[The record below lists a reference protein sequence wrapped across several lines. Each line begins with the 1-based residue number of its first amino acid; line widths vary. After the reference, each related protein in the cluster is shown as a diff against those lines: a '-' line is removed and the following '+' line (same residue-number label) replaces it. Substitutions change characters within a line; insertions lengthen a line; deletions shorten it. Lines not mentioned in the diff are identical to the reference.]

1 MNLDADTEDKFV
13 MLQEEAAS
21 IHQDLLYSSPQSIGQ
36 DAYDTIER
44 IFVDLF
50 KRQIIMSDAGDFLL
64 PMELALQS
72 GQRAFFEMLEI
83 ALMRPEILLFVH
95 DAYKDQTL
103 LGYIFHN
110 LFRTA
115 VDNTHYRQ
123 SYEAC
128 AVKLIDELANTGL
141 LMASLTMSTYERD
154 LKYAIRSPE
163 LLARILDNVPIE
175 DIHDALTLDPSNTV
189 LSHAFMYT
197 NYEGREGNNVV
208 GSIHSILDALKRDYE
223 VAQRFLEQKNF
234 YGTSSSDQTYLHVV
248 IDHFGNYDIIRKLV
262 DLLDDEVFV
271 ELSEHADSDGNTP
284 ALVAAAVTHPEAMR
298 AILERAYAIETH
310 YLSDRFTESLN
321 HVSDENETVLWALF
335 TYITTP
341 RLNKVNEATA
351 VLRVIKETGWLKPEL
366 LEAPIP
372 VTVRGAKTQED
383 LMIRTPML
391 ANAVTSEILAS
402 NVGGFSK
409 RA

>member
-95 DAYKDQTL
+95 DIQTEQTL
-103 LGYIFHN
+103 LGYIFEE
-110 LFRTA
+110 LSR
-115 VDNTHYRQ
+115 VRDDNHFRQ

-128 AVKLIDELANTGL
+128 AVKLIDELVNNDL
-141 LMASLTMSTYERD
+141 LMASLTMSAYERD
-154 LKYAIRSPE
+154 LKHAIYSPV
-163 LLARILDNVPIE
+163 LLTRILGHVPIE
-175 DIHDALTLDPSNTV
+175 DIHDALELNPSNTV
-189 LSHAFMYT
+189 LSHAFMHMYD
-197 NYEGREGNNVV
+197 EGNGGTGVND
-208 GSIHSILDALKRDYE
+208 SIHSILDTLKRDYE

-248 IDHFGNYDIIRKLV
+248 IDYFGNYDIIKKLA

-310 YLSDRFTESLN
+310 YLSARFTESLN

-335 TYITTP
+335 TYITMP